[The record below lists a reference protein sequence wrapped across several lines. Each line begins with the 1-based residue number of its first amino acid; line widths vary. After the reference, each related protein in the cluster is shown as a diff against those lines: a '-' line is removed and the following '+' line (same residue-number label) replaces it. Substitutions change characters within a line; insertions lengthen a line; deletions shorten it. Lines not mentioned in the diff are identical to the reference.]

1 MNARRLYSAVLA
13 VAALAAC
20 ADNSLVPTEARQP
33 LAQASPELISEGE
46 GIFQRYVAIG
56 TSISMG
62 VQSDGVYAATQQTS
76 WPAQL
81 ARLAHR
87 ELSLP
92 LIQAP
97 GCAAPFAAPLA
108 SGVRTSGEGA
118 GLAFSLRQCMPN
130 ESGVV
135 LPTGNVAIDGART
148 GHALTATPENP
159 DPGHASQYPRVL
171 APGQSQVTAME
182 AQNPKVV
189 SVELG
194 GNDILGASHGFYLP
208 GINVVPVSAWEP
220 QYRQVVARVDAA
232 AKHAVLVGLLN
243 DVRSFPAFRTGAEF
257 WGALRYADVLE
268 QADVVT
274 SDGMPLVWMLRG
286 LGLPDASRVYGPDL
300 TPEILAAAE
309 RDGIPVG
316 FYGGTEHVLTRLLSK
331 VQQQYP
337 NLRIQFSEAP
347 PFRAPTPEEE
357 RRTVHTIL
365 RSDIRILFVGLGST
379 KQDQWMHA
387 HRGKIDCVML
397 GIGAAFDFLAGAKP
411 QAPRWMQRS
420 GLEWLFRLVTEPR
433 RLGRR
438 YLKHNPRFAMLAL
451 AQLIGNRWGKTNR

>member
-257 WGALRYADVLE
+257 WGARATFVPFNVAIAAYCENSTNLLFVPFIVPTAVGTGAYYARNSLGQYTLSCANTSGPVEDYILDAADVAAVNAQLAAMNAVIRNE
-268 QADVVT
+268 AETRGFAYFPLGALYEGAVT
-274 SDGMPLVWMLRG
+274 KPALNAVSIMTTGQP
-286 LGLPDASRVYGPDL
+286 YGPYISL
-300 TPEILAAAE
+300 
-309 RDGIPVG
+309 DGIHPSAEG
-316 FYGGTEHVLTRLLSK
+316 ARVLADATAMALNSTYRL
-331 VQQQYP
+331 
-337 NLRIQFSEAP
+337 NI
-347 PFRAPTPEEE
+347 PT
-357 RRTVHTIL
+357 
-365 RSDIRILFVGLGST
+365 ST
-379 KQDQWMHA
+379 
-387 HRGKIDCVML
+387 G
-397 GIGAAFDFLAGAKP
+397 
-411 QAPRWMQRS
+411 
-420 GLEWLFRLVTEPR
+420 
-433 RLGRR
+433 
-438 YLKHNPRFAMLAL
+438 AL
-451 AQLIGNRWGKTNR
+451 AYLARR

>member
-1 MNARRLYSAVLA
+1 MIARRLYSALLA
-13 VAALAAC
+13 AAALAAC
-20 ADNSLVPTEARQP
+20 ADNSLAPTEARLP
-33 LAQASPELISEGE
+33 LEQASPELISEGE

-62 VQSDGVYAATQQTS
+62 VQGDGVYAATQQTS

-130 ESGVV
+130 EDGVV

-232 AKHAVLVGLLN
+232 AKHAVLVGLVN

-257 WGALRYADVLE
+257 WGARATFAPFNVAIAANCENSTNLLFVPFIVPTAVGTGAYYARNSLGQYTLSCANTSGPVEDYILDAADVTAVNAQLAAMNAVIRNE
-268 QADVVT
+268 AETRGFAYFPLGALYEGAVT
-274 SDGMPLVWMLRG
+274 KPAFNAVSIMTTGQP
-286 LGLPDASRVYGPDL
+286 YGPYISLDGIHPSAEGARVL
-300 TPEILAAAE
+300 ADAAAMAINSTYRLE
-309 RDGIPVG
+309 IP
-316 FYGGTEHVLTRLLSK
+316 T
-331 VQQQYP
+331 
-337 NLRIQFSEAP
+337 
-347 PFRAPTPEEE
+347 
-357 RRTVHTIL
+357 
-365 RSDIRILFVGLGST
+365 ST
-379 KQDQWMHA
+379 
-387 HRGKIDCVML
+387 G
-397 GIGAAFDFLAGAKP
+397 
-411 QAPRWMQRS
+411 
-420 GLEWLFRLVTEPR
+420 
-433 RLGRR
+433 
-438 YLKHNPRFAMLAL
+438 AL
-451 AQLIGNRWGKTNR
+451 AYLARR